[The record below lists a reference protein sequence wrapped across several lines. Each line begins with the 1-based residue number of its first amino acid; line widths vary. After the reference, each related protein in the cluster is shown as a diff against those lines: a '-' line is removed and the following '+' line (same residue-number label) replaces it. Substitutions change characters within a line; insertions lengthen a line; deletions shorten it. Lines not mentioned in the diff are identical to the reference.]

1 MKIAVLGGGNGSYA
15 AAADLSE
22 AGHEVRFWRRD
33 GAALEPVRAS
43 GTIRIR
49 DFEGVRD
56 VKIAL
61 PTADI
66 GEAVRGA
73 ELIVAPVPAFAQ
85 RDLAIALAPHLTDGQ
100 VIYLPPG
107 TFGSYLMMKV
117 LREQGCRADVAI
129 AETGTLPWLARK
141 HGPSEVAITTRAT
154 RLPTGVFPARL
165 STMALEKISAAFPG
179 AIEPVEDALSAAL
192 MNAGPIIHPP
202 LIIMNAGPIEHFDR
216 WDIHKEGTQP
226 SIRHVHDALD
236 GERIALRESLG
247 YSAPHFPLADH
258 YNTSNW
264 MYGKLAHD
272 KLVDSGDWHEHLDLK
287 THRYLQEDIGLGL
300 AFIVS
305 LSEWAGTASPV
316 AAGLLAI
323 AGAASGN
330 DFRKTGRT
338 METLGLVEESRA
350 RLSDML
356 REGI

>member
-33 GAALEPVRAS
+33 GAALEPVLAS
-43 GTIRIR
+43 GTIRLR
-49 DFEGVRD
+49 DFQGVRD
-56 VKIAL
+56 VKIAR

-73 ELIVAPVPAFAQ
+73 TLIVAPVPAFAQ
-85 RDLAIALAPHLTDGQ
+85 RDLAIALAPHLGDGQ

-107 TFGSYLMMKV
+107 TFGSYVMMKA
-117 LREQGCRADVAI
+117 LREHGCRADVAI

-141 HGPSEVAITTRAT
+141 HGANEVAITTRAT
-154 RLPTGVFPARL
+154 RLPTGVFPARM
-165 STMALEKISAAFPG
+165 TIMALTVIGEAFPE

-202 LIIMNAGPIEHFDR
+202 LIMMNAGPIEHFER

-226 SIRHVHDALD
+226 SIRRVHDALD
-236 GERIALRESLG
+236 GERIALREKLG
-247 YSAPHFPLADH
+247 YRAPHFPLADH

-316 AAGLLAI
+316 AAGLVAI

-338 METLGLVEESRA
+338 METLGLAQESRD
-350 RLSDML
+350 RLGGML